1 MFEYLYSKNR
11 ISRQRKL
18 ITQQY
23 KDKKAIIPL
32 LWTEH
37 CVECA
42 APMCYSTC
50 PRYQKRKDGDCVR
63 IVGGIT
69 PCLTSKGIGAK
80 IEFRT
85 WAKIESQF
93 NIRPLSG
100 VKYAHI
106 YNIINSIGRFLWTTA
121 AFTPFNRVKRLIYK
135 GWFSYRQRY
144 INRAIKNC
152 KAAEHLQ
159 LNINIENQALPTK
172 FLVDIKTADKLLF
185 REEVQ
190 AMVGHSCHQLAIPP
204 FETSGELAYIN
215 LHPANA
221 EEHCSLNLVD
231 LELVERDIRQGR
243 KIKCVIWDLDNTLWD
258 GVLIEDKEV
267 YVREDFINLI
277 KHLDACGIVSSIASK
292 NTEEQVRHKLEELG
306 ILDYFV
312 FSKINWEPKSLNIK
326 RIIRQMNINP
336 DTIVF
341 VDDNPFERLEVSQQE
356 PRLTCIDPAELLDFV
371 KCDRFNMVVTED
383 SRNRRQTY
391 KMLENLKKE
400 EEEWEGNIDDFL
412 ISCKIRVEIFHP
424 SDELIP
430 RCFELLQRTNQLN
443 SSGRRLTLD
452 EVTEIVHNKN
462 FDAFALKS
470 SDRFGD
476 YGIVGFLIV
485 DKSKEQFVVSDFVIS
500 CRVANKKIEPTVIN
514 QLAKKYGGSI
524 LFNYKKT
531 TKNGPMYKVI
541 EELRMESV
549 EQEGELIIFSCKY
562 NESFPPIVQLTEKL

>member
-1 MFEYLYSKNR
+1 VKEEF
-11 ISRQRKL
+11 IS
-18 ITQQY
+18 
-23 KDKKAIIPL
+23 
-32 LWTEH
+32 
-37 CVECA
+37 
-42 APMCYSTC
+42 
-50 PRYQKRKDGDCVR
+50 
-63 IVGGIT
+63 
-69 PCLTSKGIGAK
+69 
-80 IEFRT
+80 
-85 WAKIESQF
+85 
-93 NIRPLSG
+93 
-100 VKYAHI
+100 
-106 YNIINSIGRFLWTTA
+106 
-121 AFTPFNRVKRLIYK
+121 
-135 GWFSYRQRY
+135 
-144 INRAIKNC
+144 
-152 KAAEHLQ
+152 
-159 LNINIENQALPTK
+159 
-172 FLVDIKTADKLLF
+172 
-185 REEVQ
+185 
-190 AMVGHSCHQLAIPP
+190 
-204 FETSGELAYIN
+204 
-215 LHPANA
+215 
-221 EEHCSLNLVD
+221 
-231 LELVERDIRQGR
+231 
-243 KIKCVIWDLDNTLWD
+243 
-258 GVLIEDKEV
+258 
-267 YVREDFINLI
+267 LI
-277 KHLDACGIVSSIASK
+277 KHLDACGIISSIASK

-336 DTIVF
+336 DTMVF

-356 PRLTCIDPAELLDFV
+356 PRLTCIDPTELLDFV
-371 KCDRFNMVVTED
+371 KCDRFNMVVTDD

-412 ISCKIRVEIFHP
+412 ISCKIKVEIFHP

-514 QLAKKYGGSI
+514 QLAKKYGGNI

-549 EQEGELIIFSCKY
+549 EQEGELIKFSCKY
-562 NESFPPIVQLTEKL
+562 DESFPSIVQLTEKP

>member
-1 MFEYLYSKNR
+1 M
-11 ISRQRKL
+11 
-18 ITQQY
+18 
-23 KDKKAIIPL
+23 
-32 LWTEH
+32 
-37 CVECA
+37 
-42 APMCYSTC
+42 
-50 PRYQKRKDGDCVR
+50 
-63 IVGGIT
+63 
-69 PCLTSKGIGAK
+69 
-80 IEFRT
+80 
-85 WAKIESQF
+85 
-93 NIRPLSG
+93 IR
-100 VKYAHI
+100 
-106 YNIINSIGRFLWTTA
+106 
-121 AFTPFNRVKRLIYK
+121 
-135 GWFSYRQRY
+135 
-144 INRAIKNC
+144 NC
-152 KAAEHLQ
+152 KAAQHLQ
-159 LNINIENQALPTK
+159 LNITIENKALPTK

-190 AMVGHSCHQLAIPP
+190 ATVGRSSHQLAIPP
-204 FETSGELAYIN
+204 VETSGELAYIN

-231 LELVERDIRQGR
+231 LELVERDIRQG
-243 KIKCVIWDLDNTLWD
+243 KQIKCVIWDLDNTLWD

-267 YVREDFINLI
+267 YVREEFISLI
-277 KHLDACGIVSSIASK
+277 KRLDACGIVSSIASK
-292 NTEEQVRHKLEELG
+292 NTEEQVQYKLEELG

-336 DTIVF
+336 DTMVF

-356 PRLTCIDPAELLDFV
+356 PRLTCIDPTELLDFV

-412 ISCKIRVEIFHP
+412 ISCKIKVEIFHP

-485 DKSKEQFVVSDFVIS
+485 DKSKEQFIVSDFVIS

-514 QLAKKYGGSI
+514 QLAKKYGGNI

-549 EQEGELIIFSCKY
+549 EQEGELIKFSCKY
-562 NESFPPIVQLTEKL
+562 DESFPSIVQLTEKP